1 MIVLLILIILGQAVL
16 RFNTLVDASGIIW
29 FTDGTPPVK
38 EAITYSII
46 LIVIGIVLF
55 GGGLGY
61 FIHAAYQDAE
71 EQGLPDTEEDDGGTH
86 GNEKLKWIGLVCL
99 ILTIC
104 SAAFFAG
111 FLGHS
116 HASGNRESSVDA
128 AAESKR
134 AEKFLEKGNTT
145 FEAQKYESAV
155 HYYTRAAELGN
166 AEAQYKLGCCYET
179 GTGVEQDLNK
189 AEFWIRQS
197 ADQGMAQALIAL
209 RRFAEE

>member
-1 MIVLLILIILGQAVL
+1 MPQETCE
-16 RFNTLVDASGIIW
+16 ND
-29 FTDGTPPVK
+29 
-38 EAITYSII
+38 
-46 LIVIGIVLF
+46 
-55 GGGLGY
+55 
-61 FIHAAYQDAE
+61 
-71 EQGLPDTEEDDGGTH
+71 GLPDTGDEDVGTH
-86 GNEKLKWIGLVCL
+86 GSEKLKWIGLVCL

-104 SAAFFAG
+104 PAAFFAG
-111 FLGHS
+111 FLGHLHS
-116 HASGNRESSVDA
+116 SGNRDTRVDA
-128 AAESKR
+128 DAESKR